1 MNIKIR
7 YAVESDISTLA
18 RVHSKSLQ
26 AAFGEL
32 FPIEIVNEHFS
43 YERRFRG
50 FTKEIEK
57 DEPANALVFVDENP
71 VGVVSFGPSRYID
84 VAEDTIELWRMY
96 VLPEFWG
103 SGVAS
108 VTMNWALSEIKKLGY
123 KRTILW
129 VLEENSRAQRFYEK
143 CGFIKTEQI
152 LNAEFGRP
160 IRDFMYE
167 IDLEAHKCL

>member
-7 YAVESDISTLA
+7 YTVESDISTLA
-18 RVHSKSLQ
+18 QVHSRSLQ

-32 FPIEIVNEHFS
+32 FPIEIVNERFS
-43 YERRFRG
+43 YERRFSG

-57 DEPANALVFVDENP
+57 GEPFNALVYVDENP
-71 VGVVSFGPSRYID
+71 VGVVSFGPSRHIEI
-84 VAEDTIELWRMY
+84 AEDTIELWRMY
-96 VLPEFWG
+96 ILPEFWG
-103 SGVAS
+103 TGAAS
-108 VTMNWALSEIKKLGY
+108 EAMNWAFSEIKKIGY

-129 VLEENSRAQRFYEK
+129 VLEENTRAQRFYEK

-152 LNAEFGRP
+152 LDAEFGRP

-167 IDLEAHKCL
+167 IDLEDHEC